1 MHISTHRPSIAC
13 QHRASLNPVHRSC
26 AAAAAAAAA
35 PAAGGQ
41 ATWCRTVARGASSIN
56 QYSGGRT
63 GMAIK
68 AAELSLP
75 SVRAVAASSRCWTNS
90 RRDGPAGDN
99 LCEQQSATSRNSSHA
114 SSSPLPHPL
123 LTRPG
128 TTSSPPCHCPSL
140 SRAEQQQQ
148 QQPSSPPAS
157 QLLLAPLV
165 CPWWLVDTSCPLTS
179 SHLPSL
185 VRNIPFRPQSPPCP
199 HHSFLHRLPALRHG
213 SCPPRLVD
221 PHPSPAPSSSNS
233 SRRRT
238 TPPTMTTSAPQ
249 TPGYNLDHYVVIHVA
264 TTCDEHGVYVTKD
277 SAEVIELGWILLDA
291 KSFEEV
297 HRESVLVK
305 PVNTPITALCTS
317 LTTLTWDQVRN
328 AGTFREAVNRF
339 DAFAQEH
346 LVLKN
351 LEFAFVTLD
360 SWDLRVQL
368 PREARDKAVVLP
380 PYLQH
385 SRTFDLRTEYQR
397 WQAHHPESLPFG
409 SSSLANICAALEVEP
424 VQSSAPIKHNLP
436 FHLQSLAPASPRRAM
451 EEAVTLARVL
461 RGLIRKSQPSSEHAD
476 ILTKPMDARADV
488 RAFLAERSKVL
499 HMSGLPHDTTQSEL
513 ESWFTQFGGRPISFF
528 TLRTPDQH
536 KPTGTGFVLFSSH
549 EEAAESLCMNGRA
562 LNEKAIEVSPSSA
575 RVLDRAHDILTPFPP
590 SKNRPRPGDWNCPSC
605 GFSNFQR
612 RTACFRCSF
621 PAVPQGPPGDPMAYG
636 YGAYGGG
643 HPAMMGPP
651 PHHMGHG
658 HGNMGHAPRGNNGGI
673 VPFRAG
679 DWKCGEN
686 GCGYHNFAKNVSCLR
701 CGASRAG
708 AAVVADSAF
717 PSPMDAPSSFGM
729 GPPSMGGTPGPGPF
743 GGAPFGA
750 AGGYPAQQLGGPPSS
765 YAFPTGMGAANPYG
779 PMGAQYAP
787 NGNMHGTSFDSR
799 SAEAAFTAADQ
810 YPPNQ
815 GAINGDSRND
825 PFSFLSSGFGGLSMN
840 DDRRNVSNSANKSP
854 A

>member
-1 MHISTHRPSIAC
+1 
-13 QHRASLNPVHRSC
+13 
-26 AAAAAAAAA
+26 
-35 PAAGGQ
+35 
-41 ATWCRTVARGASSIN
+41 
-56 QYSGGRT
+56 
-63 GMAIK
+63 MA
-68 AAELSLP
+68 
-75 SVRAVAASSRCWTNS
+75 
-90 RRDGPAGDN
+90 
-99 LCEQQSATSRNSSHA
+99 
-114 SSSPLPHPL
+114 
-123 LTRPG
+123 
-128 TTSSPPCHCPSL
+128 TSSPQN
-140 SRAEQQQQ
+140 A
-148 QQPSSPPAS
+148 
-157 QLLLAPLV
+157 
-165 CPWWLVDTSCPLTS
+165 
-179 SHLPSL
+179 
-185 VRNIPFRPQSPPCP
+185 
-199 HHSFLHRLPALRHG
+199 
-213 SCPPRLVD
+213 
-221 PHPSPAPSSSNS
+221 
-233 SRRRT
+233 
-238 TPPTMTTSAPQ
+238 
-249 TPGYNLDHYVVIHVA
+249 NLDRYVVIHVA

-291 KSFEEV
+291 KSCEEL

-328 AGTFREAVNRF
+328 AGSFRDAINRF

-346 LVLKN
+346 LVPKN
-351 LEFAFVTLD
+351 FEFAFVTLD

-409 SSSLANICAALEVEP
+409 SSALSNICAALEVEP

-461 RGLIRKSQPSSEHAD
+461 RGLIRKSQPPQEHPD
-476 ILTKPMDARADV
+476 VLTKPMDARADV
-488 RAFLAERSKVL
+488 RAFLSERSKVL

-513 ESWFTQFGGRPISFF
+513 ESWFTQFGGRPIAFW

-536 KPTGTGFVLFSSH
+536 KPTGTGFAIFSSH

-562 LNEKAIEVSPSSA
+562 LNEKAIEVSPSSS
-575 RVLDRAHDILTPFPP
+575 RVLDRAAELLTPFPP

-621 PAVPQGPPGDPMAYG
+621 PAMSQGPPGGDPMAYAYG
-636 YGAYGGG
+636 YGQP
-643 HPAMMGPP
+643 HMMGPP
-651 PHHMGHG
+651 PHMGGHG
-658 HGNMGHAPRGNNGGI
+658 HGMGGHMGGGRSGGGA

-686 GCGYHNFAKNVSCLR
+686 GCGYHNFAKNVQCLR

-717 PSPMDAPSSFGM
+717 PSPMDTPSSFGM

-743 GGAPFGA
+743 GAGAFASGFPG
-750 AGGYPAQQLGGPPSS
+750 QQFGGPPSS
-765 YAFPTGMGAANPYG
+765 YALPSGIGGASPYAPMGAPYG
-779 PMGAQYAP
+779 P
-787 NGNMHGTSFDSR
+787 NGGMHATPFDSR
-799 SAEAAFTAADQ
+799 SAEAAFTSADQ
-810 YPPNQ
+810 YPTN
-815 GAINGDSRND
+815 GAGVDQRND
-825 PFSFLSSGFGGLSMN
+825 PFSFLSTGFSSLSMN
-840 DDRRNVSNSANKSP
+840 DDRRNGPNAANKSP